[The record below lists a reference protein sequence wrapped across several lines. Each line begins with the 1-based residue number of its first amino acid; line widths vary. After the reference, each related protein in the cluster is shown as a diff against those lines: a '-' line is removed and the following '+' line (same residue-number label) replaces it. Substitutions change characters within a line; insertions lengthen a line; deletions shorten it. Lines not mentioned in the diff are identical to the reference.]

1 MCTTSFLQRGLN
13 LPAVVFFY
21 RRSWRDTFN
30 PVFTVQDD
38 RAFDLEPYRVTFDL
52 VFHQPS
58 MTICC
63 SGRPLITAM

>member
-13 LPAVVFFY
+13 LPAAVFFY
-21 RRSWRDTFN
+21 RRSCRDTVDA
-30 PVFTVQDD
+30 VFTAQDNSTLYWE
-38 RAFDLEPYRVTFDL
+38 AYRVTFGL

-63 SGRPLITAM
+63 GGRSLITAM